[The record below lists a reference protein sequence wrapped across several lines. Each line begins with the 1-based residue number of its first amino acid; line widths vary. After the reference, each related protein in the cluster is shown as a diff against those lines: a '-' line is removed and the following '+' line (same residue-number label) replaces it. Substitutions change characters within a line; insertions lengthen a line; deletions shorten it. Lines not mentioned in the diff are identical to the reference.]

1 MPLTFAETPFRNSS
15 DTTLVHR
22 GGRHGR
28 LCIFIRCG
36 ATLPKSIEMTSGCI
50 DATVILSCYQPPSF
64 ALDPSWWVTGGGLSK
79 FHAAGKL
86 FEASPEL
93 LDFDCFAFVDPDIEI
108 DLHDLVALAHQGL
121 ADGCDVFQASVAGE
135 SGTWWSYLHQ
145 RPGGHRRPVTLVEVM
160 TPLLSRRVV
169 ESTYRRFGESI
180 STWGLEYLFW
190 SVARRRGMYVYDR
203 WAMTHR
209 EQVDLDDG
217 PFYRHLRS
225 LGVDP
230 HGEKSALRAK
240 YASDRGYRERD
251 LPRWCP
257 AWLKPEWLIGR
268 GLLRRVAVAVGLPAS
283 RKGPVPLEPNPAA
296 EPRPDDSGDT

>member
-15 DTTLVHR
+15 DATLVHR
-22 GGRHGR
+22 GERRGR

-36 ATLPKSIEMTSGCI
+36 ATLPKSIEMTRGRV

-64 ALDPSWWVTGGGLSK
+64 AVDPSWWVTGGGLSK

-93 LDFDCFAFVDPDIEI
+93 LDFECFAFVDQDIEI
-108 DLHDLVALAHQGL
+108 DLHDLVALGHQGL
-121 ADGCDVFQASVAGE
+121 ADGCDVFQPSVAGD
-135 SGTWWSYLHQ
+135 SGTWWGYLNQ

-209 EQVDLDDG
+209 DTVDVEGG
-217 PFYRHLRS
+217 PFYAYLKS

-230 HGEKSALRAK
+230 FEEKKRLRAR
-240 YASDRGYRERD
+240 YAADRGYIERE

-257 AWLKPEWLIGR
+257 QRLKPEWLLAGWTRHRIA
-268 GLLRRVAVAVGLPAS
+268 RRVMRLLGVGQDHAGLQS
-283 RKGPVPLEPNPAA
+283 
-296 EPRPDDSGDT
+296 